1 VKRGEIFQLA
11 NLALVVVGSDRLGKW
26 WAQTREMALVNRG
39 GVLGVLPGWWWSVIV
54 VGVSLGLVWLLPKLG
69 KGRLGVA
76 VVAAAGLSNG
86 VDRIVYGG
94 VVDFIHYPRLG
105 FVGNIADI
113 WLMVGVIIIV
123 AQNLQLRT

>member
-1 VKRGEIFQLA
+1 M
-11 NLALVVVGSDRLGKW
+11 VVGSDRLGKW

-105 FVGNIADI
+105 VVGNIADI